1 MITIRVPCLPPSVNN
16 AFVTVGKRRVLS
28 KDAATF
34 KELVKWTMLAGR
46 ETKPRPID
54 GLLEVSLTFYSQ
66 KWMTKAG
73 TPRRIDL
80 DNKAKLFLDAAFEV
94 LHLDDSRIWQLKL
107 RKLEGPEE
115 SVMRIM
121 PLEGA

>member
-1 MITIRVPCLPPSVNN
+1 MITVRVPCLPPSVNN

-34 KELVKWTMLAGR
+34 KDLVKWTMLSALQA
-46 ETKPRPID
+46 KPRPID

-66 KWMTKAG
+66 KWMTKAK

-80 DNKAKLFLDAAFEV
+80 ANMEKLFVDAVFEV
-94 LHLDDSRIWQLKL
+94 LHLDDSHIWQLKL

-115 SVMRIM
+115 SVMRIT
-121 PLEGA
+121 PLEIP